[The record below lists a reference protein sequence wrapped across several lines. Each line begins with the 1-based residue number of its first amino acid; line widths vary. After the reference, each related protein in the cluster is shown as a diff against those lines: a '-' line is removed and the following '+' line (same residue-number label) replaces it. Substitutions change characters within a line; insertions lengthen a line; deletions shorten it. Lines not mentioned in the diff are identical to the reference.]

1 MERLGLIPSISPLVA
16 WVVWCNPHSV
26 YEQSPTPKH
35 MGCLLDNNRRR
46 QTWLQTRH
54 LLCPRPRKLQHLTSQ
69 YHQQHRGGA
78 EGAPA
83 VSSIPLRC
91 QMLQLSWLRTQ
102 QMSCLQPRLPTAV
115 FVQQTTHALR
125 GRRLIKPCPGMPGTY
140 QKRGFA
146 TDLARHG
153 SKSLK
158 QRGRRPSIGGRRPT

>member
-1 MERLGLIPSISPLVA
+1 M
-16 WVVWCNPHSV
+16 
-26 YEQSPTPKH
+26 
-35 MGCLLDNNRRR
+35 LDKQRRR
-46 QTWLQTRH
+46 QPWLQTRH
-54 LLCPRPRKLQHLTSQ
+54 LLCQQPRHLLCQQPRKLQHQLQPLTSQ
-69 YHQQHRGGA
+69 FHQPHRGGA

-115 FVQQTTHALR
+115 FVQQTTHVLR
-125 GRRLIKPCPGMPGTY
+125 GRQLIKPCTGMPGTC

-153 SKSLK
+153 SKSCEN
-158 QRGRRPSIGGRRPT
+158 GTVRRQIGFPVYR